1 MGPRGASAAEDFN
14 GYNGSEASFQ
24 KQVADDKTCTH
35 SHVTLIAHTELGGS
49 LPVSLL
55 NRLSTSA
62 PANLLRKLQQ
72 QAHVHSPVEK

>member
-1 MGPRGASAAEDFN
+1 MGPRGASAAEDF
-14 GYNGSEASFQ
+14 NGSEASFQ